1 VKSADGFLEVHI
13 MKRWLR
19 NSIFI
24 LIGILLIAFGGLM
37 WKTRSEAHGLLN
49 APMATRNLPDETP
62 ADYNLPF
69 QDVTVTNPDGQK
81 LVGWFIPSQNGA
93 VIIMQHGYK
102 STRSELLNE
111 AEMMYRHGY
120 GVLLTSIRA
129 HDYSEGELIT
139 FGMHEIDDMEAWY
152 QFLLLRSD
160 IGAGKVGII
169 GNSYGGMLAI
179 QFASQNENIK
189 AVVANCAFSSLND
202 TVSTSVKHFT
212 GLPEFPFVP
221 LITFWAENETGFKKE
236 DIDATKWIADIS
248 PRPVFLMQGGA
259 DTVIS
264 ADSGQRLYDAA
275 AEPKELWF
283 DPALGHVEFDTE
295 RAEEYEARVSAFFD
309 KYLLDK

>member
-1 VKSADGFLEVHI
+1 
-13 MKRWLR
+13 MKRWLK
-19 NSIFI
+19 I
-24 LIGILLIAFGGLM
+24 LLAVFVGILLIAFGGLM
-37 WKTRSEAHGLLN
+37 WKTRTEAHGLLN
-49 APMATRNLPDETP
+49 APMETRKLPDETP

-81 LVGWFIPSQNGA
+81 LVGWSIPSQNGA

-139 FGMHEIDDMEAWY
+139 FGMHEIDDMESWY
-152 QFLLLRSD
+152 QYLLLRSD
-160 IGAGKVGII
+160 IGPSKIGII

-179 QFASQNENIK
+179 QFAAQNENIK

-202 TVSTSVKHFT
+202 TVSTSVTHFT
-212 GLPEFPFVP
+212 GLPNFPFVP

-264 ADSGQRLYDAA
+264 ADSGQLLYDAA
-275 AEPKELWF
+275 GEPKELWF
-283 DPALGHVEFDTE
+283 DPALGHVEFDSK
-295 RAEEYEARVSAFFD
+295 RAEEYEVRVVAFFD
-309 KYLLDK
+309 QYLLDK